1 LKESSPV
8 DINQE
13 REALTSSTRLN
24 GLRAHPIADTPSSTI
39 ELPPMSP
46 VSIKSNRSKIAGQA
60 RDARTGGDSV
70 RDIADF
76 LRSTGP
82 PGSASQPS
90 ASPTASLNG
99 SLRTQYRNTSGSVV
113 KSSSKSMVDHSPKK
127 SQDPNPSVGGGLRL
141 QTPSTEDDRGEPSVL
156 LTSAMTRKFI
166 IFIIF
171 NYLPSTL
178 FLGGRG
184 RGERRKLFIDTISA
198 DQMIY
203 F

>member
-1 LKESSPV
+1 MKDSSPV

-13 REALTSSTRLN
+13 REALTSPNRLN

-46 VSIKSNRSKIAGQA
+46 ASTKSNRSKIAGQA

-99 SLRTQYRNTSGSVV
+99 SLRTQYRNASGSVV
-113 KSSSKSMVDHSPKK
+113 KSSSKPMVDHSPKK
-127 SQDPNPSVGGGLRL
+127 FQDPDPSVGGGLRL

-156 LTSAMTRKFI
+156 LTSAMTRHFI
-166 IFIIF
+166 IFIFILIIF
-171 NYLPSTL
+171 PQP
-178 FLGGRG
+178 FFGGRG
-184 RGERRKLFIDTISA
+184 EEIVYRYDEC
-198 DQMIY
+198 
-203 F
+203 